1 MTGAFRECQAEIV
14 RDIERGWHI
23 GAQVFAAVDG
33 YRCGLRRRGNNWV
46 VAVTT
51 ASIVERACA
60 IKSGRSARRRCSGSR
75 DFLSSTILSAGTSR
89 SSRPSAR
96 PQFLMDAPPAAMLRR
111 AFDEAQVNPE
121 EITFPDGDRI
131 YLEELV
137 RSIHPATAELAGEFL
152 GERPK

>member
-1 MTGAFRECQAEIV
+1 
-14 RDIERGWHI
+14 
-23 GAQVFAAVDG
+23 
-33 YRCGLRRRGNNWV
+33 
-46 VAVTT
+46 
-51 ASIVERACA
+51 
-60 IKSGRSARRRCSGSR
+60 
-75 DFLSSTILSAGTSR
+75 
-89 SSRPSAR
+89 
-96 PQFLMDAPPAAMLRR
+96 MDAAPAAMLRR